1 MTRRS
6 ELSRRTASGSAAFL
20 AFVLASVGCTGDD
33 PGADA
38 ASSDT
43 ADSPPRI
50 LSAYHGLDELP
61 PGVALIC
68 GAGSIGEDGLPVV
81 FSVQLDEDSVTPASF
96 AVETNGGERVTP
108 LCATLQP
115 AVETLERR
123 TVLLAGPFGTSEA
136 PPRAV
141 EVAGAV
147 LDVAGAS
154 VEDLRTEDITLL
166 EAGPS
171 LVLAERFDPD
181 TPGLAGEC
189 PEETLQVVQLTWEGG
204 VSGPD
209 GAALAEAQR
218 TAVSFTL
225 DNGDMAAPIAL
236 ADDDP
241 DNHVLACLDEASPA
255 QSVTVSAGTFHDPGD
270 DANPETTI
278 EVTHGAP

>member
-1 MTRRS
+1 MKRHSGT
-6 ELSRRTASGSAAFL
+6 RTATSGAFL
-20 AFVLASVGCTGDD
+20 AFVLSSVGCGSEGPDT
-33 PGADA
+33 DA
-38 ASSDT
+38 PSDT
-43 ADSPPRI
+43 SPDSPARI

-61 PGVALIC
+61 AGVALIC
-68 GAGSIGEDGLPVV
+68 GVGGIGEDGLPMV

-96 AVETNGGERVTP
+96 AVETYGGEMVTP

-115 AVETLERR
+115 ADEPLERR
-123 TVLLAGPFGTSEA
+123 TVLLAGPFGTAEA

-154 VEDLRTEDITLL
+154 VEGLRTEDITLL

-189 PEETLQVVQLTWEGG
+189 PGETLQVVQLTWEGG

-225 DNGDMAAPIAL
+225 DNGEVAAPIAL

-278 EVTHGAP
+278 EITHGAP